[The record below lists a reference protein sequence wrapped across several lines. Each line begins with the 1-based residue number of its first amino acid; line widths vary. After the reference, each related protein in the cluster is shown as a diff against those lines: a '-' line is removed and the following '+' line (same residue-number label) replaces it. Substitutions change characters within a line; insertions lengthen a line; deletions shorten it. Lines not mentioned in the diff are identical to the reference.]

1 MTNHSEAYAVSRL
14 QSAIAAVGSIEAFAA
29 AHGLSVSTL
38 QKVLY
43 GQRRMSQ
50 TVAATIGLERVTM
63 YRITGG
69 GK

>member
-14 QSAIAAVGSIEAFAA
+14 QSAIASVGSIEAFAA
-29 AHGLSVSTL
+29 GHGLSVSTL

-50 TVAATIGLERVTM
+50 TVAATIGLER
-63 YRITGG
+63 ITVYKIKGSA
-69 GK
+69 K